1 MNNVTSLL
9 KQKSHL
15 LKRIE
20 LCFEPQKYVPLKNK
34 LRLVERKL
42 AIESGEYQSYSL
54 IVLINQRIDELATKR
69 AKAILEKQTC
79 NNLERY
85 RKLVDTI
92 RLTEDLIA
100 QNENMI
106 KKAGG

>member
-1 MNNVTSLL
+1 MNNVGSLL

-15 LKRIE
+15 IKRIE

-42 AIESGEYQSYSL
+42 AIEQGQYENYSL
-54 IVLINQRIDELATKR
+54 IATLRNRIDELETTK

-92 RLTEDLIA
+92 RLCEDLIA

>member
-1 MNNVTSLL
+1 MNQVTSLL

-42 AIESGEYQSYSL
+42 AIETNNYESYSL
-54 IVLINQRIDELATKR
+54 IIRLNERKDELETIKIKAEIEKR
-69 AKAILEKQTC
+69 DC

-92 RLTEDLIA
+92 NLCNDLIA

>member
-1 MNNVTSLL
+1 MNNVGSLL

-15 LKRIE
+15 IKRIE
-20 LCFEPQKYVPLKNK
+20 LCFEPQKYMPLKNR

-42 AIESGEYQSYSL
+42 AIESGTYENYSL
-54 IVLINQRIDELATKR
+54 IVRLQERKDELETTK

>member
-1 MNNVTSLL
+1 MSQVKALL
-9 KQKSHL
+9 KQKSSL
-15 LKRIE
+15 LKSIE

-42 AIESGEYQSYSL
+42 AMESGQYENYSL
-54 IVLINQRIDELATKR
+54 IVTLRNRIDELETTK

-106 KKAGG
+106 KQAGG

>member
-1 MNNVTSLL
+1 MSQVSSLL

-15 LKRIE
+15 IKRIE
-20 LCFEPQKYVPLKNK
+20 LCFEPRKYVPLKNR

-42 AIESGEYQSYSL
+42 AIEQGEYANYSL
-54 IVLINQRIDELATKR
+54 IVTLNNRIDELKTTR

>member
-1 MNNVTSLL
+1 M
-9 KQKSHL
+9 
-15 LKRIE
+15 
-20 LCFEPQKYVPLKNK
+20 PLKNR

-42 AIESGEYQSYSL
+42 AIETNNYESYSL
-54 IVLINQRIDELATKR
+54 IIRLNERIEELKTNK
-69 AKAILEKQTC
+69 AKAQIEKNIC
-79 NNLERY
+79 NDLGRY

-92 RLTEDLIA
+92 NLCDDLIA

>member
-1 MNNVTSLL
+1 MNQVTTLL
-9 KQKSHL
+9 KQRTNL
-15 LKRIE
+15 LERID
-20 LCFEPQKYVPLKNK
+20 LCFLPKEYPVLKNK

-42 AIESGEYQSYSL
+42 AIEQGCYENYSL
-54 IVLINQRIDELATKR
+54 IVTLQKRVDELETTR